1 MPLKTTFTFFRAE
14 KRVPMEIPVVLDGH
28 RRTPGTESTFTEN
41 VSARGARVVS
51 VRNWEKGEKLTLV
64 SRTGEFRSSARVAY
78 CQPLHGDGYAVGV
91 EFHRDQRAMGC
102 LNPEIAWPKRSGGG
116 RETFGT
122 EVR

>member
-51 VRNWEKGEKLTLV
+51 ARRWEQGEPLV
-64 SRTGEFRSSARVAY
+64 FASRTGEFRSSGRVAY
-78 CQPLHGDGYAVGV
+78 CQPLQGDGFAIGV
-91 EFHRDQRAMGC
+91 EF
-102 LNPEIAWPKRSGGG
+102 LEPKG
-116 RETFGT
+116 RWVVQFP
-122 EVR
+122 R